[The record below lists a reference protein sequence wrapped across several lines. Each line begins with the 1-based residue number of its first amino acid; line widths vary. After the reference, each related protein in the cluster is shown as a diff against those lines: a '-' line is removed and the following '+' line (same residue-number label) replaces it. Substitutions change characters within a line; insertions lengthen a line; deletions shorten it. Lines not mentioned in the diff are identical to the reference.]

1 MVVAGFVMKIRGG
14 GMTARAN
21 GNIAA
26 RAPSHRRPRQRD
38 RQPDRRPARSMAV
51 MKTSVVLGLFL
62 LLSVVVHATA
72 TETKTVTFDVTQG
85 SYQQFITQGLY
96 TELLRTT
103 VEKTE
108 GLPRLGEQKVGRVPD
123 TWIHA
128 VLKCGAK
135 GALSATLAIRADNIY
150 MTGFKAN
157 DGSWFA
163 FKGRAHLLPGA
174 NELSFTDDYAGL
186 TGVKRKP
193 FKEMVHVPVGRTATL
208 QAASTLANYKV
219 GGAIKEDEV
228 RKALATMVLSFS
240 EAERFSVIKQ
250 NVTALWKSGG
260 TVSEAGIDLLV
271 HWADV
276 SCALIRW
283 NKEKAT
289 KKKKAKWS
297 DVPKAKKLEKLGDPK
312 IADAAAAA
320 KNIGLVLAAT
330 GCGE

>member
-1 MVVAGFVMKIRGG
+1 
-14 GMTARAN
+14 
-21 GNIAA
+21 
-26 RAPSHRRPRQRD
+26 
-38 RQPDRRPARSMAV
+38 MAV

-85 SYQQFITQGLY
+85 SYKQFTTQGLY
-96 TELLRTT
+96 KELLMTT
-103 VEKTE
+103 VAETE
-108 GLPRLGEQKVGRVPD
+108 GVAKLGKQKVGRVPN

-150 MTGFKAN
+150 ITGFKAN

-163 FKGRAHLLPGA
+163 FKGRTHLLPGA

-186 TGVKRKP
+186 TGKRGQP
-193 FKEMVHVPVGRTATL
+193 YMEMVHVPVGRTATL

-240 EAERFSVIKQ
+240 EAERFKVIKQ
-250 NVTALWKSGG
+250 NVTALWESGG
-260 TVSEAGIDLLV
+260 TVSKAGIDLLV
-271 HWADV
+271 HWTDV

-283 NKEKAT
+283 NKEKAAA
-289 KKKKAKWS
+289 KKKKKQPKWS
-297 DVPKAKKLEKLGDPK
+297 DLEEATKLEKLGDPVMT
-312 IADAAAAA
+312 DAAAAA
-320 KNIGLVLAAT
+320 KNIQFVLQAT
-330 GCGE
+330 SCSE